1 MQSRV
6 PKTIS
11 IDIDLL
17 NRLREEAEKQGEEKI
32 NTFIER
38 CIKEGL
44 DTIQN
49 PENMSIPTMQ
59 KYLRRLNGYFDALEK
74 KKQNKSKSDVKQPKT
89 TTTPVS
95 LEIEA
100 E

>member
-44 DTIQN
+44 DAIQN
-49 PENMSIPTMQ
+49 PESMSIPTMQ

-74 KKQNKSKSDVKQPKT
+74 KKASSKSNTKQPKT
-89 TTTPVS
+89 TTTPVN

>member
-49 PENMSIPTMQ
+49 PESMSIPTMQ
-59 KYLRRLNGYFDALEK
+59 KYLRRLNGYFNALEK
-74 KKQNKSKSDVKQPKT
+74 KEVSNNKLNTKQPKT
-89 TTTPVS
+89 TTTPVN

>member
-49 PENMSIPTMQ
+49 PESMSIPTMQ

-74 KKQNKSKSDVKQPKT
+74 KKVSNKSDTKQPKT
-89 TTTPVS
+89 TTTSVN